1 MSFLFAF
8 LIIQGEYRINL
19 ERYAEKSK
27 SKKSIFMKGKYTMKT
42 SKFKNWRLFATLA
55 LLGQTIGGAIGPTI
69 AFADE
74 ITHPQTV
81 TVHCDLSH
89 LYAVE
94 GTFSDGRTLSE
105 VTVPHYAIYNGEKQ
119 DIFCI
124 EPGVPIYNEFTP
136 GYEKNP
142 LPDMSEKAKLVS
154 VLWKKAGTDI
164 DTQMVAQKMIWQE
177 VNGYTLHS
185 MKHPDGSAVNIAA
198 IEARINQAIADYQ
211 KKPSFHNS
219 TANTVL
225 GQSTTV
231 TDTNNLNL
239 SEFDEVVENTANIDY
254 RVNGN
259 QLVITPNANSKENGV
274 LTLKKSTGT
283 GTPVA
288 YKMAGQQTL
297 MAGAIDKPNTYTIK
311 IDVETEGSLKIK
323 KVDKESGEVVP
334 GTVFHLD
341 FGKTLPAKDVTTDK
355 EGITTL
361 DGIPHGTKVTITEKS
376 VPAPYTIDTTPMT
389 ATIKAG
395 ETISVTSKNTREKGQ
410 IILDKTGVETDTD
423 LWNDNY
429 SLAGNTFAIRK
440 DSPTGEIVQEMTT
453 DEKGHAEIPKEIA
466 NALELGTYYVT
477 ETKASNG
484 FVSTFKPV
492 KVELKYAN
500 QTVALVT
507 SNVKGQNQE
516 ITGETTLT
524 KEDKD
529 TGNETQGKAEF
540 KGAEYTLF
548 TAKDGQ
554 AVKWSEAF
562 KPELV
567 KGTKASDETLTL
579 TLDEKNQVAVKHLA
593 INEYYWQETKA
604 PEGYSLDETKYP
616 VFIKKVDD
624 SEENAVITRDVTAKE
639 QVIRFG
645 FDFFKFA
652 GSAAGTAETGFNDL
666 TFKVSPLEGTN
677 EITGAEDE
685 ATTAYNEQLGFD
697 GYGKFENLP
706 YGDYLLEEVE
716 APEGFQ
722 KITPLEI
729 RSTFKKNKD
738 DYMKSEYVFTI
749 TEQGQKQPIKTVTV
763 PYEKLTSNEFSVNL
777 NRLMLYDLPE
787 EEDSLSSLATW
798 KDGDKE
804 LTTLDSTELVD
815 KLSYNLHEIKE
826 DWYVV
831 AQAIDVEATKVA
843 QEKDEKAKS
852 VVIAETT
859 ATLANKEKTGTWEFL
874 HKLTAEQVLDK
885 TIVLFNYVYEN
896 KNAFEAGDEPVA
908 KDASLNNQAQT
919 VNCTVERHVSIQTK
933 AHLEDGSQTF
943 THGDVVDMFDD
954 VSIAHDV
961 LDGSKEVFETILYAL
976 LPDGTN
982 KEIWKSGKIYYE
994 VNDKEFTKTVLAEK
1008 VDTGKYPEGTKFTF
1022 AEINYDKDGNINGK
1036 HNEDLKEKSQTLTP
1050 KKVPTT
1056 PSTPEKQETPTVP
1069 SGSQESSPTVKAF
1082 PQTGEKSSNVL
1093 LFIGFTLIFATA
1105 GYYFWNRRN

>member
-1 MSFLFAF
+1 M
-8 LIIQGEYRINL
+8 RKP
-19 ERYAEKSK
+19 R
-27 SKKSIFMKGKYTMKT
+27 
-42 SKFKNWRLFATLA
+42 FKNWRLFATLA
-55 LLGQTIGGAIGPTI
+55 LLGQTIGGAVDPTI

-74 ITHPQTV
+74 IIHPQTI
-81 TVHCDLSH
+81 TVELDLAH
-89 LYAVE
+89 QYAVE
-94 GTFSDGRTLSE
+94 GTFSDGRPMSE
-105 VTVPHYAIYNGEKQ
+105 VTVPHYAVYNGVKQ

-124 EPGVPIYNEFTP
+124 EPGIPIDNQFTP

-142 LPDMSEKAKLVS
+142 LPDMLEKAKLVS
-154 VLWKKAGTDI
+154 VLWKEAGTDV

-177 VNGYTLHS
+177 VNDYTLHS
-185 MKHPDGSAVNIAA
+185 IKRSDGSAVNIAA
-198 IEARINQAIADYQ
+198 IETKINQAIEDYQ
-211 KKPSFHNS
+211 KKPSFHNA
-219 TANTVL
+219 TVKAVL
-225 GQSTTV
+225 GQSTSV

-239 SEFDEVVENTANIDY
+239 SEFDEVVENTANMDY
-254 RVNGN
+254 HVNGN
-259 QLVITPNANSKENGV
+259 QLVITPNGNSKSGL
-274 LTLKKSTGT
+274 LTLKKSVGT

-288 YKMAGQQTL
+288 YKKAGQQTL

-323 KVDKESGEVVP
+323 KVDKESGDVVP

-341 FGKTLPAKDVTTDK
+341 FGKALPAKDITTNK
-355 EGITTL
+355 EGNATL

-376 VPAPYTIDTTPMT
+376 VPAPYTIDTTLMT

-410 IILDKTGVETDTD
+410 IILDKSGVETGTD

-453 DEKGHAEIPKEIA
+453 DEKGHAETPKEIA

-484 FVSTFKPV
+484 FVNTFKPV

-516 ITGETTLT
+516 ITGESTLT

-529 TGNETQGKAEF
+529 TGDKTQGKAVFER
-540 KGAEYTLF
+540 AEYTLF
-548 TAKDGQ
+548 TAKDGK
-554 AVKWSEAF
+554 AVKWSETF

-567 KGTKASDETLTL
+567 KGTKASDETVTL
-579 TLDEKNQVAVKHLA
+579 TLDEENQVTVKHLA

-604 PEGYSLDETKYP
+604 SEGYTLDETKYP
-616 VFIKKVDD
+616 VSIKKVDD
-624 SEENAVITRDVTAKE
+624 NEKNVVITREVTAKE

-652 GSAAGTAETGFNDL
+652 GSAAGTTETGFNDL

-677 EITGAEDE
+677 EISGAEDE

-722 KITPLEI
+722 KIAPLEI
-729 RSTFKKNKD
+729 RSTFKENKE
-738 DYMKSEYVFTI
+738 DYTKSEYVFTI
-749 TEQGQKQPIKTVTV
+749 TEKGQKQPIKTVTV
-763 PYEKLTSNEFSVNL
+763 THEKLTNKEFSVSL
-777 NRLMLYDLPE
+777 SRLMLYDLHE
-787 EEDSLSSLATW
+787 EEDSLTSLATW

-804 LTTLDSTELVD
+804 LTTFDSTELVD

-831 AQAIDVEATKVA
+831 AQAIDVEATKTA
-843 QEKDEKAKS
+843 QEKDEKAKP

-859 ATLANKEKTGTWEFL
+859 ATLANKEKTGTWEIL

-896 KNAFEAGDEPVA
+896 KEAFAAGDEPVA
-908 KDASLNNQAQT
+908 KDDSLNNQAQT

-954 VSIAHDV
+954 VSITHDV
-961 LDGSKEVFETILYAL
+961 LDGSKEAFETNLYAL
-976 LPDGTN
+976 LPDGTT
-982 KEIWKSGKIYYE
+982 KEIWKSGKIEYE
-994 VNDKEFTKTVLAEK
+994 VNDKEFTKTGLAEK
-1008 VDTGKYPEGTKFTF
+1008 VDTSKYPGGTSFTF
-1022 AEINYDKDGNINGK
+1022 KEINYDKDGNINGK

-1050 KKVPTT
+1050 KEVPTT
-1056 PSTPEKQETPTVP
+1056 PSTPEQPETPTA
-1069 SGSQESSPTVKAF
+1069 SQESSPTVKTF
-1082 PQTGEKSSNVL
+1082 PQTGEKNSNVL

>member
-1 MSFLFAF
+1 MIKPIF
-8 LIIQGEYRINL
+8 
-19 ERYAEKSK
+19 
-27 SKKSIFMKGKYTMKT
+27 KK
-42 SKFKNWRLFATLA
+42 WRLFAALA
-55 LLGQTIGGAIGPTI
+55 LLGQTIVGAIDPMI
-69 AFADE
+69 VFADE
-74 ITHPQTV
+74 IAHPQTV
-81 TVHCDLSH
+81 TVELDLAH
-89 LYAVE
+89 QYVVE
-94 GTFSDGRTLSE
+94 GTFSDGRPMSE
-105 VTVPHYAIYNGEKQ
+105 VTVPHYAVYNGVKQ
-119 DIFCI
+119 DVFCI
-124 EPGVPIYNEFTP
+124 EPGVPIDNEFTP

-142 LPDMSEKAKLVS
+142 LPDMPEKAKLVS
-154 VLWKKAGTDI
+154 VLWKKAGTDV
-164 DTQMVAQKMIWQE
+164 DTHIVAQKMIWQE

-185 MKHPDGSAVNIAA
+185 IKRLNGSAVNIAA
-198 IEARINQAIADYQ
+198 IEAKINQAIADYQ

-219 TANTVL
+219 TAKIVL
-225 GQSTTV
+225 GQSTTM

-259 QLVITPNANSKENGV
+259 QLIITPNASSKESGV
-274 LTLKKSTGT
+274 LTLKKSAGT

-288 YKMAGQQTL
+288 YKKVGQQTL
-297 MAGAIDKPNTYTIK
+297 MAGAIDKPNTYTVK

-323 KVDKESGEVVP
+323 KVDKESGAIVP

-355 EGITTL
+355 EGIATL

-376 VPAPYTIDTTPMT
+376 VPAPYTIDTIPMT

-395 ETISVTSKNTREKGQ
+395 ETIFMTSKNTREKGQ
-410 IILDKTGVETDTD
+410 IILDKTGIETGSD

-453 DEKGHAEIPKEIA
+453 DEKGHAETPKEIA

-484 FVSTFKPV
+484 FVNTFKAV

-507 SNVKGQNQE
+507 SNIKGQNQE
-516 ITGETTLT
+516 ITGETTLI

-529 TGNETQGKAEF
+529 TGDKTQGRAVFE
-540 KGAEYTLF
+540 GTEYTLF
-548 TAKDGQ
+548 TAKDGK

-567 KGTKASDETLTL
+567 KGTKASDETVTL
-579 TLDEKNQVAVKHLA
+579 ALDEKNQAAVKHLA

-604 PEGYSLDETKYP
+604 PEGYTLDETKYP
-616 VFIKKVDD
+616 VSIKKVDD
-624 SEENAVITRDVTAKE
+624 NEKNAVITRDVTAKE
-639 QVIRFG
+639 QIIRFG

-685 ATTAYNEQLGFD
+685 AITAYNEQLGFD

-729 RSTFKKNKD
+729 RSTFKENKED
-738 DYMKSEYVFTI
+738 FVKSEYVFTI

-763 PYEKLTSNEFSVNL
+763 PYEKLTNKAFSVSL

-787 EEDSLSSLATW
+787 EEDSLTSLATW
-798 KDGDKE
+798 KDGNKK
-804 LTTLDSTELVD
+804 LNTLDFTELVD
-815 KLSYNLHEIKE
+815 KLRYNLHEIKE

-831 AQAIDVEATKVA
+831 AQAIDVEATKAA
-843 QEKDEKAKS
+843 QEKDEKAKP

-859 ATLANKEKTGTWEFL
+859 TTLANKEKTGTWKIR
-874 HKLTAEQVLDK
+874 HKLTTEQVLDK

-896 KNAFEAGDEPVA
+896 KEAFEAGDEPVA

-933 AHLEDGSQTF
+933 AHLE
-943 THGDVVDMFDD
+943 
-954 VSIAHDV
+954 
-961 LDGSKEVFETILYAL
+961 
-976 LPDGTN
+976 
-982 KEIWKSGKIYYE
+982 
-994 VNDKEFTKTVLAEK
+994 
-1008 VDTGKYPEGTKFTF
+1008 
-1022 AEINYDKDGNINGK
+1022 
-1036 HNEDLKEKSQTLTP
+1036 
-1050 KKVPTT
+1050 
-1056 PSTPEKQETPTVP
+1056 
-1069 SGSQESSPTVKAF
+1069 
-1082 PQTGEKSSNVL
+1082 
-1093 LFIGFTLIFATA
+1093 
-1105 GYYFWNRRN
+1105 

>member
-1 MSFLFAF
+1 MA
-8 LIIQGEYRINL
+8 
-19 ERYAEKSK
+19 
-27 SKKSIFMKGKYTMKT
+27 
-42 SKFKNWRLFATLA
+42 LA
-55 LLGQTIGGAIGPTI
+55 LLGQTVSGLIGPAI
-69 AFADE
+69 VLADE
-74 ITHPQTV
+74 IIHPQEV
-81 TVHCDLSH
+81 TIHYDVSK
-89 LYAVE
+89 LYEVD

-105 VTVPHYAIYNGEKQ
+105 RTTSLYAEYNGSKQ
-119 DIFCI
+119 TVFCI
-124 EPGVPIYNEFTP
+124 EPGISIPTEVTP

-142 LPDMSEKAKLVS
+142 LPSMSEKAKLVS
-154 VLWKKAGTDI
+154 ILWKKAGTDM
-164 DTQMVAQKMIWQE
+164 DTNMVAQKMIWEE

-185 MKHPDGSAVNIAA
+185 IKRLGGASVDIKSIEGKINKA
-198 IEARINQAIADYQ
+198 IKEYQ
-211 KKPSFHNS
+211 KKPSFHDT
-219 TANTVL
+219 TAKTIL
-225 GQSTTV
+225 GKSTTLI
-231 TDTNNLNL
+231 DKNESNL
-239 SEFDEVVENTANIDY
+239 SEFDEVVQNTANIDY
-254 RVNGN
+254 QVSGN
-259 QLVITPNANSKENGV
+259 QLVLTPNPNSKSGT
-274 LTLKKSTGT
+274 LTLKKSAGT

-288 YKMAGQQTL
+288 YKKAGLQTV
-297 MAGAIDKPNTYTIK
+297 MAGAIDKPNAYTIK
-311 IDVETEGSLKIK
+311 IDVETEGSVKIK
-323 KVDKESGEVVP
+323 KVDKESGDVVP
-334 GTVFHLD
+334 GTVFHID
-341 FGKTLPAKDVTTDK
+341 FGKALPAKDVTTNK
-355 EGITTL
+355 EGIATL

-376 VPAPYTIDTTPMT
+376 VPAPYTIDTTPMN

-410 IILDKTGVETDTD
+410 IILDKTGVETGND

-440 DSPTGEIVQEMTT
+440 DSTTGEIVQEMTT
-453 DEKGHAEIPKEIA
+453 DEKGHAETPKEIV

-484 FVSTFKPV
+484 FVNTFKPV

-529 TGNETQGKAEF
+529 TGDKTQGKAVFE
-540 KGAEYTLF
+540 GAEYTLF
-548 TAKDGQ
+548 TAKDGK
-554 AVKWSEAF
+554 AVRWSETF

-567 KGTKASDETLTL
+567 KGTKTSDETVTL
-579 TLDEKNQVAVKHLA
+579 ALDEKNQAAVKHLA

-604 PEGYSLDETKYP
+604 PEGYTLDEMKYP
-616 VFIKKVDD
+616 VSIKKVDD
-624 SEENAVITRDVTAKE
+624 NEKNVVITREVTAKE

-652 GSAAGTAETGFNDL
+652 GSAAGTTETGFNDL

-697 GYGKFENLP
+697 GYGKFKNLP

-729 RSTFKKNKD
+729 HSNFKENKE
-738 DYMKSEYVFTI
+738 DYTNSEYVFTI
-749 TEQGQKQPIKTVTV
+749 TEKGQKQPIKTVNV
-763 PYEKLTSNEFSVNL
+763 PYEKLTNKEFSVSL

-787 EEDSLSSLATW
+787 GEDSLTSLATW

-831 AQAIDVEATKVA
+831 AQAIDVEATKAA
-843 QEKDEKAKS
+843 QEKDEKAKP

-859 ATLANKEKTGTWEFL
+859 VTLANKEKTGTWEIL
-874 HKLTAEQVLDK
+874 HKLTTEQVLDK

-896 KNAFEAGDEPVA
+896 KEAFKAGDEPVA

-919 VNCTVERHVSIQTK
+919 VFCTVERHVSIQTK

-954 VSIAHDV
+954 VSITHDV
-961 LDGSKEVFETILYAL
+961 LDGSKEAFETILYAL
-976 LPDGTN
+976 LPDGKN
-982 KEIWKSGKIYYE
+982 KEIWKSGKIDYE

-1008 VDTGKYPEGTKFTF
+1008 VDTSKYPEGTSFTF
-1022 AEINYDKDGNINGK
+1022 KEINYDKDGNMNGK

-1050 KKVPTT
+1050 KEVPTT
-1056 PSTPEKQETPTVP
+1056 PRTPEQPETP
-1069 SGSQESSPTVKAF
+1069 SASQESGSTVKTF
-1082 PQTGEKSSNVL
+1082 PQTGEKNSNVL

>member
-1 MSFLFAF
+1 M
-8 LIIQGEYRINL
+8 
-19 ERYAEKSK
+19 
-27 SKKSIFMKGKYTMKT
+27 KKPR
-42 SKFKNWRLFATLA
+42 FKNWRLFAALA
-55 LLGQTIGGAIGPTI
+55 LLGQTLGGSISPMI
-69 AFADE
+69 AFAE
-74 ITHPQTV
+74 KITHPQTV
-81 TVHCDLSH
+81 TVELDLAH
-89 LYAVE
+89 QYAVE
-94 GTFSDGRTLSE
+94 GTFSDGRPMSE
-105 VTVPHYAIYNGEKQ
+105 VTVPHYAVYNGVKQ

-124 EPGVPIYNEFTP
+124 EPGVPIYNEYTP

-142 LPDMSEKAKLVS
+142 LPSMPEKAKLVS
-154 VLWKKAGTDI
+154 VLWKNAGTDV
-164 DTQMVAQKMIWQE
+164 DTHIVAQKMIWQE

-185 MKHPDGSAVNIAA
+185 IKRSDGSAVNIAA
-198 IEARINQAIADYQ
+198 IEAKINQAIADYQ

-219 TANTVL
+219 TVKTVL
-225 GQSTTV
+225 GQSATV
-231 TDTNNLNL
+231 TDTNGLNL

-259 QLVITPNANSKENGV
+259 QLVITPNANSKESGV
-274 LTLKKSTGT
+274 LTLKKSAGT

-288 YKMAGQQTL
+288 YKKAGQQTL

-323 KVDKESGEVVP
+323 KVDKESGDVVP
-334 GTVFHLD
+334 GTVFHLN
-341 FGKTLPAKDVTTDK
+341 FGKALPEKDVTTDK
-355 EGITTL
+355 DGVATL

-376 VPAPYTIDTTPMT
+376 VPALYTIDPTPMT
-389 ATIKAG
+389 AMIKAG
-395 ETISVTSKNTREKGQ
+395 ETISVTSKNTRVKGQ
-410 IILDKTGVETDTD
+410 IILDKTGAESGAN
-423 LWNDNY
+423 LWNGNY
-429 SLAGNTFAIRK
+429 SLAGNTFSIRK
-440 DSPTGEIVQEMTT
+440 DSPTGEIVKEITT
-453 DEKGHAEIPKEIA
+453 DEKGHAETPKEIA

-484 FVSTFKPV
+484 FVNTFKPV

-507 SNVKGQNQE
+507 RNVKGQNQE

-524 KEDKD
+524 KEDKE
-529 TGNETQGKAEF
+529 TGETTQGKAEF
-540 KGAEYTLF
+540 TGAEYTLF
-548 TAKDGQ
+548 AAEDEK
-554 AVKWSEAF
+554 AVKWDDAF

-567 KGTKASDETLTL
+567 KGTKASDETVTL
-579 TLDEKNQVAVKHLA
+579 ALDEKNQVAVKHLA

-604 PEGYSLDETKYP
+604 PEGYTLDETKYP
-616 VFIKKVDD
+616 VSIKKVDD
-624 SEENAVITRDVTAKE
+624 DEKNAVITQDVTAKE

-652 GSAAGTAETGFNDL
+652 GSATGTAETGFNDL
-666 TFKVSPLEGTN
+666 TFKVTPLEGTN
-677 EITGAEDE
+677 EITGAKDE
-685 ATTAYNEQLGFD
+685 ATTAPNEQLGFD

-729 RSTFKKNKD
+729 RSTFKENKE
-738 DYMKSEYVFTI
+738 DYAKSEYVFTI
-749 TEQGQKQPIKTVTV
+749 TEKGQKQPIKTVKV
-763 PYEKLTSNEFSVNL
+763 PYEKLTNTKFSVSL
-777 NRLMLYDLPE
+777 NRLMLYDLPA
-787 EEDSLSSLATW
+787 EEDSLTSLATW
-798 KDGDKE
+798 KDGNKE
-804 LTTLDSTELVD
+804 LTSMESTELLD
-815 KLSYNLHEIKE
+815 KLSYNLHEIKD

-831 AQAIDVEATKVA
+831 AQAIDVEATKVT
-843 QEKDEKAKS
+843 QEKDEQAKP

-859 ATLANKEKTGTWEFL
+859 ATMANKEETGTWEIL
-874 HKLTAEQVLDK
+874 HELTAEQVLDK

-896 KNAFEAGDEPVA
+896 KEAYEAGDEPIA

-919 VNCTVERHVSIQTK
+919 VNSEIERHVSIQTK

-954 VSIAHDV
+954 VSITHEV
-961 LDGSKEVFETILYAL
+961 LDGSKEAFETILYAL

-982 KEIWKSGKIYYE
+982 KEIWKSGKIEYE

-1008 VDTGKYPEGTKFTF
+1008 VDTSNYPEGTKFTF
-1022 AEINYDKDGNINGK
+1022 AEINYDKDGTINGK

-1050 KKVPTT
+1050 KEAPTT
-1056 PSTPEKQETPTVP
+1056 SSTPEQPETPTVSSDTP
-1069 SGSQESSPTVKAF
+1069 ESSPTVKTF
-1082 PQTGEKSSNVL
+1082 PQTGEEHSNVL

>member
-1 MSFLFAF
+1 M
-8 LIIQGEYRINL
+8 
-19 ERYAEKSK
+19 
-27 SKKSIFMKGKYTMKT
+27 KKPR
-42 SKFKNWRLFATLA
+42 FKNWRLFAALA
-55 LLGQTIGGAIGPTI
+55 LLGQTLGGSISPMI
-69 AFADE
+69 AFAE
-74 ITHPQTV
+74 KITHPQTV
-81 TVHCDLSH
+81 TVELDLAH
-89 LYAVE
+89 QYAVE
-94 GTFSDGRTLSE
+94 GTFSDGRPMSE
-105 VTVPHYAIYNGEKQ
+105 VTVPHYAVYNGVKQ

-124 EPGVPIYNEFTP
+124 EPGVPIYNEYTP

-142 LPDMSEKAKLVS
+142 LPSMPEKAKLVS
-154 VLWKKAGTDI
+154 VLWKNAGTDV
-164 DTQMVAQKMIWQE
+164 DTHIVAQKMIWQE

-185 MKHPDGSAVNIAA
+185 IKRSDGSAVNIAA
-198 IEARINQAIADYQ
+198 IEAKINQAIADYQ

-219 TANTVL
+219 TVKTVL
-225 GQSTTV
+225 GQSATV
-231 TDTNNLNL
+231 TDTNGLNL

-259 QLVITPNANSKENGV
+259 QLVITPNANSKESGV
-274 LTLKKSTGT
+274 LTLKKSAGT

-288 YKMAGQQTL
+288 YKKAGQQTL

-323 KVDKESGEVVP
+323 KVDKESGDVVP
-334 GTVFHLD
+334 GTVFHLN
-341 FGKTLPAKDVTTDK
+341 FGKALPEKDVTTDK
-355 EGITTL
+355 DGVATL

-376 VPAPYTIDTTPMT
+376 VPALYTIDPTPMT
-389 ATIKAG
+389 AMIKAG
-395 ETISVTSKNTREKGQ
+395 ETISVTSKNTRVKGQ
-410 IILDKTGVETDTD
+410 IILDKTGAESGAN
-423 LWNDNY
+423 LWNGNY
-429 SLAGNTFAIRK
+429 SLAGNTFSIRK
-440 DSPTGEIVQEMTT
+440 DSPTGEIVKEITT
-453 DEKGHAEIPKEIA
+453 DEKGHAETPKEIA

-484 FVSTFKPV
+484 FVNTFKPV

-507 SNVKGQNQE
+507 RNVKGQNQE

-524 KEDKD
+524 KEDKE
-529 TGNETQGKAEF
+529 TGETTQGKAEF
-540 KGAEYTLF
+540 TGAEYTLF
-548 TAKDGQ
+548 AAEDEK
-554 AVKWSEAF
+554 AVKWDDAF

-567 KGTKASDETLTL
+567 KGTKASDETVTL
-579 TLDEKNQVAVKHLA
+579 ALDEKNQVAVKHLA

-604 PEGYSLDETKYP
+604 PEGYTLDETKYP
-616 VFIKKVDD
+616 VSIKKVDD
-624 SEENAVITRDVTAKE
+624 DEKNAVITQDVTAKE

-652 GSAAGTAETGFNDL
+652 GSATGTAETGFNDL
-666 TFKVSPLEGTN
+666 TFKVTPLEGTN
-677 EITGAEDE
+677 EITGAKDE
-685 ATTAYNEQLGFD
+685 ATTAPNEQLGFD

-729 RSTFKKNKD
+729 RSTFKENKE
-738 DYMKSEYVFTI
+738 DYAKSEYVFTI
-749 TEQGQKQPIKTVTV
+749 TEKGQKQPIKTVKV
-763 PYEKLTSNEFSVNL
+763 PYEKLTNTKFSVSL
-777 NRLMLYDLPE
+777 NRLMLYDLPA
-787 EEDSLSSLATW
+787 EEDSLTSLATW
-798 KDGDKE
+798 KDGNKE
-804 LTTLDSTELVD
+804 LTSMESTELLD
-815 KLSYNLHEIKE
+815 KLSYNLHEIKD

-831 AQAIDVEATKVA
+831 AQAIDVEATKVT
-843 QEKDEKAKS
+843 QEKDEQAKP

-859 ATLANKEKTGTWEFL
+859 ATMANKEETGTWEIL
-874 HKLTAEQVLDK
+874 HELTAEQVLDK

-896 KNAFEAGDEPVA
+896 KEAYEAGDEPIA

-919 VNCTVERHVSIQTK
+919 VKSEIERHVSIQTK

-954 VSIAHDV
+954 VSITHEV
-961 LDGSKEVFETILYAL
+961 LDGSKEAFETILYAL

-982 KEIWKSGKIYYE
+982 KEIWKSGKIEYE

-1008 VDTGKYPEGTKFTF
+1008 VDTSNYPEGTKFTF
-1022 AEINYDKDGNINGK
+1022 AEINYDKDGTINGK

-1050 KKVPTT
+1050 KEAPTT
-1056 PSTPEKQETPTVP
+1056 SSTPEQPETPTISSDTP
-1069 SGSQESSPTVKAF
+1069 ESSPTVKTF
-1082 PQTGEKSSNVL
+1082 PQTGEEHSNVL

>member
-1 MSFLFAF
+1 MDVSFL
-8 LIIQGEYRINL
+8 LPKWEEIN
-19 ERYAEKSK
+19 YM
-27 SKKSIFMKGKYTMKT
+27 KKPRV
-42 SKFKNWRLFATLA
+42 KNWRLFATLA
-55 LLGQTIGGAIGPTI
+55 LLGQTIGEAIAPMI

-142 LPDMSEKAKLVS
+142 LPDMPDKAKLVS
-154 VLWKKAGTDI
+154 VLWKNAGTDI

-198 IEARINQAIADYQ
+198 IEAKINQAIADYQ

-219 TANTVL
+219 IVKTVL
-225 GQSTTV
+225 GQSITV
-231 TDTNNLNL
+231 TDMNNLNL
-239 SEFDEVVENTANIDY
+239 SEFDEVVKNTANIDY

-259 QLVITPNANSKENGV
+259 QLVITPNANSKESGV
-274 LTLKKSTGT
+274 LTLKKSART

-297 MAGAIDKPNTYTIK
+297 MAGAIDKPNTYTVK
-311 IDVETEGSLKIK
+311 IDVETEGTLKIK

-355 EGITTL
+355 EGIASL

-410 IILDKTGVETDTD
+410 IILDKTGIETGND

-453 DEKGHAEIPKEIA
+453 DEKGHAETSKEIA

-484 FVSTFKPV
+484 FVNTFKPV

-516 ITGETTLT
+516 ITGETTLI

-529 TGNETQGKAEF
+529 TGDKTQGKAVFE
-540 KGAEYTLF
+540 GAEYTLF
-548 TAKDGQ
+548 TARDGK
-554 AVKWSEAF
+554 AVKWSETF

-567 KGTKASDETLTL
+567 QGTKASDEIVTL

-604 PEGYSLDETKYP
+604 PEGYTLDETKYP
-616 VFIKKVDD
+616 ISIKKVDD
-624 SEENAVITRDVTAKE
+624 SEKNAVITRDVTAKE

-652 GSAAGTAETGFNDL
+652 ESAVGTAETGFNDL

-685 ATTAYNEQLGFD
+685 AITAYNEQLGFD

-729 RSTFKKNKD
+729 RSTFKENKED
-738 DYMKSEYVFTI
+738 FVKSEYVFTI
-749 TEQGQKQPIKTVTV
+749 TEKGQKQPIKTVSV
-763 PYEKLTSNEFSVNL
+763 PYVKLTNKEFSVSL

-787 EEDSLSSLATW
+787 EEDSLTSLATW

-804 LTTLDSTELVD
+804 LTSLDSTELVD

-843 QEKDEKAKS
+843 QEKDEKAKP

-859 ATLANKEKTGTWEFL
+859 ATLANKEKTGTWEIL

-896 KNAFEAGDEPVA
+896 KEAFKAGDAPVA

-954 VSIAHDV
+954 VSITHDV
-961 LDGSKEVFETILYAL
+961 LDGSKEAFETILYAL

-982 KEIWKSGKIYYE
+982 KEIWKSGKIEYE

-1036 HNEDLKEKSQTLTP
+1036 HNEDLKEKSQTLIP
-1050 KKVPTT
+1050 KEVPTT
-1056 PSTPEKQETPTVP
+1056 PSTPEQPETPTIP
-1069 SGSQESSPTVKAF
+1069 SDSQESSPTVKKF
-1082 PQTGEKSSNVL
+1082 PQTGEKNSNVL

>member
-1 MSFLFAF
+1 MNVFF
-8 LIIQGEYRINL
+8 ITQKRKEIY
-19 ERYAEKSK
+19 
-27 SKKSIFMKGKYTMKT
+27 FMKKPR
-42 SKFKNWRLFATLA
+42 FKNWRLFAALA
-55 LLGQTIGGAIGPTI
+55 LLGQTLGGSISPMI
-69 AFADE
+69 AFAE
-74 ITHPQTV
+74 KITHPQTV
-81 TVHCDLSH
+81 TVELDLAH
-89 LYAVE
+89 QYAVE
-94 GTFSDGRTLSE
+94 GTFSDGRPMSE
-105 VTVPHYAIYNGEKQ
+105 VTVPHYAVYNGVKQ

-124 EPGVPIYNEFTP
+124 EPGVPIYNEYTP

-142 LPDMSEKAKLVS
+142 LPSMPEKAKLVS
-154 VLWKKAGTDI
+154 VLWKNAGTDV
-164 DTQMVAQKMIWQE
+164 DTHIVAQKMIWQE

-185 MKHPDGSAVNIAA
+185 IKRSDGSAVNIAA
-198 IEARINQAIADYQ
+198 IEAKINQAIADYQ

-219 TANTVL
+219 TVKTVL
-225 GQSTTV
+225 GQSATV
-231 TDTNNLNL
+231 TDTNGLNL

-259 QLVITPNANSKENGV
+259 QLVITPNANSKESGV
-274 LTLKKSTGT
+274 LTLKKSAGT

-288 YKMAGQQTL
+288 YKKAGQQTL

-323 KVDKESGEVVP
+323 KVDKESGDVVP
-334 GTVFHLD
+334 GTVFHLN
-341 FGKTLPAKDVTTDK
+341 FGKALPEKDVTTDK
-355 EGITTL
+355 DGVATL

-376 VPAPYTIDTTPMT
+376 VPALYTIDPTPMT
-389 ATIKAG
+389 AMIKAG
-395 ETISVTSKNTREKGQ
+395 ETISVTSKNTRVKGQ
-410 IILDKTGVETDTD
+410 IILDKTGAESGAN
-423 LWNDNY
+423 LWNGNY
-429 SLAGNTFAIRK
+429 SLAGNTFSIRK
-440 DSPTGEIVQEMTT
+440 DSPTGEIVKEITT
-453 DEKGHAEIPKEIA
+453 DEKGHAETPKEIA

-484 FVSTFKPV
+484 FVNTFKPV

-507 SNVKGQNQE
+507 RNVKGQNQE

-524 KEDKD
+524 KEDKE
-529 TGNETQGKAEF
+529 TGETTQGKAEF
-540 KGAEYTLF
+540 TGAEYTLF
-548 TAKDGQ
+548 AAEDEK
-554 AVKWSEAF
+554 AVKWDDAF

-567 KGTKASDETLTL
+567 KGTKASDETVTL
-579 TLDEKNQVAVKHLA
+579 ALDEKNQVAVKHLA

-604 PEGYSLDETKYP
+604 PEGYTLDETKYP
-616 VFIKKVDD
+616 VSIKKVDD
-624 SEENAVITRDVTAKE
+624 DEKNAVITQDVTAKE

-652 GSAAGTAETGFNDL
+652 GSATGTAETGFNDL
-666 TFKVSPLEGTN
+666 TFKVTPLEGTN
-677 EITGAEDE
+677 EITGAKDE
-685 ATTAYNEQLGFD
+685 ATTAPNEQLGFD

-729 RSTFKKNKD
+729 RSTFKENKE
-738 DYMKSEYVFTI
+738 DYAKSEYVFTI
-749 TEQGQKQPIKTVTV
+749 TEKGQKQPIKTVKV
-763 PYEKLTSNEFSVNL
+763 PYEKLTNTKFSVSL
-777 NRLMLYDLPE
+777 NRLMLYDLPA
-787 EEDSLSSLATW
+787 EEDSLTSLATW
-798 KDGDKE
+798 KDGNKE
-804 LTTLDSTELVD
+804 LTSMESTELLD
-815 KLSYNLHEIKE
+815 KLSYNLHEIKD

-831 AQAIDVEATKVA
+831 AQAIDVEATKVT
-843 QEKDEKAKS
+843 QEKDEQAKP

-859 ATLANKEKTGTWEFL
+859 ATMANKEETGTWEIL
-874 HKLTAEQVLDK
+874 HELTAEQVLDK

-896 KNAFEAGDEPVA
+896 KEAYEAGDEPIA

-919 VNCTVERHVSIQTK
+919 VKSEIERHVSIQTK

-954 VSIAHDV
+954 VSITHEV
-961 LDGSKEVFETILYAL
+961 LDGSKEAFETILYAL

-982 KEIWKSGKIYYE
+982 KEIWKSGKIEYE

-1008 VDTGKYPEGTKFTF
+1008 VDTSNYPEGTKFTF
-1022 AEINYDKDGNINGK
+1022 AEINYDKDGTINGK

-1050 KKVPTT
+1050 KEAPTT
-1056 PSTPEKQETPTVP
+1056 SSTPEQPETPTVSSDTP
-1069 SGSQESSPTVKAF
+1069 ESSPTVKTF
-1082 PQTGEKSSNVL
+1082 PQTGEEHSNVL

>member
-1 MSFLFAF
+1 MKKPRF
-8 LIIQGEYRINL
+8 INL
-19 ERYAEKSK
+19 RFFVA
-27 SKKSIFMKGKYTMKT
+27 
-42 SKFKNWRLFATLA
+42 LA
-55 LLGQTIGGAIGPTI
+55 LLGQTVSGLIGPAI
-69 AFADE
+69 VLADE
-74 ITHPQTV
+74 IIHPQEV
-81 TVHCDLSH
+81 TIHYDVSK
-89 LYAVE
+89 LYEVD

-105 VTVPHYAIYNGEKQ
+105 RTTSLYAEYNGSKQ
-119 DIFCI
+119 TVFCI
-124 EPGVPIYNEFTP
+124 EPGISIPTEVTP

-142 LPDMSEKAKLVS
+142 LPSMSEKAKLVS
-154 VLWKKAGTDI
+154 ILWKKAGTDM
-164 DTQMVAQKMIWQE
+164 DTNMVAQKMIWEE

-185 MKHPDGSAVNIAA
+185 IKRLGGASVDIKSIEGKINKA
-198 IEARINQAIADYQ
+198 IKEYQ
-211 KKPSFHNS
+211 KKPSFHDT
-219 TANTVL
+219 TAKTIL
-225 GQSTTV
+225 GKSTTLI
-231 TDTNNLNL
+231 DKNESNL
-239 SEFDEVVENTANIDY
+239 SEFDEVVQNTANIDY
-254 RVNGN
+254 QVSGN
-259 QLVITPNANSKENGV
+259 QLVLTPNPNSKSGT
-274 LTLKKSTGT
+274 LTLKKSAGT

-288 YKMAGQQTL
+288 YKKAGLQTV
-297 MAGAIDKPNTYTIK
+297 MAGAIDKPNAYTIK
-311 IDVETEGSLKIK
+311 IDVETEGSVKIK
-323 KVDKESGEVVP
+323 KVDKESGDVVP
-334 GTVFHLD
+334 GTVFHID
-341 FGKTLPAKDVTTDK
+341 FGKALPAKDVTTNK
-355 EGITTL
+355 EGIATL

-376 VPAPYTIDTTPMT
+376 VPAPYTIDTTPMN

-410 IILDKTGVETDTD
+410 IILDKTGVETGND

-440 DSPTGEIVQEMTT
+440 DSTTGEIVQEMTT
-453 DEKGHAEIPKEIA
+453 DEKGHAETPKEIV

-484 FVSTFKPV
+484 FVNTFKPV

-529 TGNETQGKAEF
+529 TGDKTQGKAVFE
-540 KGAEYTLF
+540 GAEYTLF
-548 TAKDGQ
+548 TAKDGK
-554 AVKWSEAF
+554 AVRWSETF

-567 KGTKASDETLTL
+567 KGTKTSDETVTL
-579 TLDEKNQVAVKHLA
+579 ALDEKNQAAVKHLA

-604 PEGYSLDETKYP
+604 PEGYTLDEMKYP
-616 VFIKKVDD
+616 VSIKKVDD
-624 SEENAVITRDVTAKE
+624 NEKNVVITREVTAKE

-652 GSAAGTAETGFNDL
+652 GSAAGTTETGFNDL

-697 GYGKFENLP
+697 GYGKFKNLP

-729 RSTFKKNKD
+729 HSNFKENKE
-738 DYMKSEYVFTI
+738 DYTNSEYVFTI
-749 TEQGQKQPIKTVTV
+749 TEKGQKQPIKTVNV
-763 PYEKLTSNEFSVNL
+763 PYEKLTNKEFSVSL

-787 EEDSLSSLATW
+787 GEDSLTSLATW

-831 AQAIDVEATKVA
+831 AQAIDVEATKAA
-843 QEKDEKAKS
+843 QEKDEKAKP

-859 ATLANKEKTGTWEFL
+859 ATLANKEKTGTWEIL
-874 HKLTAEQVLDK
+874 HKLTTEQVLDK

-896 KNAFEAGDEPVA
+896 KEAFKAGDEPVA

-919 VNCTVERHVSIQTK
+919 VFCTVERHVSIQTK

-954 VSIAHDV
+954 VSITHDV
-961 LDGSKEVFETILYAL
+961 LDGSKEAFETILYAL
-976 LPDGTN
+976 LPDGKN
-982 KEIWKSGKIYYE
+982 KEIWKSGKIDYE

-1008 VDTGKYPEGTKFTF
+1008 VDTSKYPEGTSFTF
-1022 AEINYDKDGNINGK
+1022 KEINYDKDGNMNGK

-1050 KKVPTT
+1050 KEVPTT
-1056 PSTPEKQETPTVP
+1056 PSTPEQPETP
-1069 SGSQESSPTVKAF
+1069 SASQESGSTVKTF
-1082 PQTGEKSSNVL
+1082 PQTGEKNSNVL

>member
-1 MSFLFAF
+1 M
-8 LIIQGEYRINL
+8 
-19 ERYAEKSK
+19 
-27 SKKSIFMKGKYTMKT
+27 KKPR
-42 SKFKNWRLFATLA
+42 FKNWRLFAALA
-55 LLGQTIGGAIGPTI
+55 LLGQTLGGSISPMI
-69 AFADE
+69 AFAE
-74 ITHPQTV
+74 KITHPQTV
-81 TVHCDLSH
+81 TVELDLAH
-89 LYAVE
+89 QYAVE
-94 GTFSDGRTLSE
+94 GTFSDGRPMSE
-105 VTVPHYAIYNGEKQ
+105 VTVPHYAVYNGVKQ

-124 EPGVPIYNEFTP
+124 EPGVPIYNEYTP

-142 LPDMSEKAKLVS
+142 LPSMPEKAKLVS
-154 VLWKKAGTDI
+154 VLWKNAGTDV
-164 DTQMVAQKMIWQE
+164 DTHIVAQKMIWQE

-185 MKHPDGSAVNIAA
+185 IKRSDGSAVNIAA
-198 IEARINQAIADYQ
+198 IEAKINQAIADYQ

-219 TANTVL
+219 TVKTVL
-225 GQSTTV
+225 GQSATV
-231 TDTNNLNL
+231 TDTNGLNL

-259 QLVITPNANSKENGV
+259 QLVITPNANSKESGV
-274 LTLKKSTGT
+274 LTLKKSAGT

-288 YKMAGQQTL
+288 YKKAGQQTL

-323 KVDKESGEVVP
+323 KVDKESGDVVP
-334 GTVFHLD
+334 GTVFHLN
-341 FGKTLPAKDVTTDK
+341 FGKALPEKDVTTDK
-355 EGITTL
+355 DGVATL
-361 DGIPHGTKVTITEKS
+361 DEIPHGTKVTITEKS
-376 VPAPYTIDTTPMT
+376 VPALYTIDPTPMT
-389 ATIKAG
+389 AMIKAG
-395 ETISVTSKNTREKGQ
+395 ETISVTSKNTRVKGQ
-410 IILDKTGVETDTD
+410 IILDKTGAESGAN
-423 LWNDNY
+423 LWNGNY
-429 SLAGNTFAIRK
+429 SLAGNTFSIRK
-440 DSPTGEIVQEMTT
+440 DSPTGEIVKEITT
-453 DEKGHAEIPKEIA
+453 DEKGHAETPKEIA

-484 FVSTFKPV
+484 FVNTFKPV

-507 SNVKGQNQE
+507 RNVKGQNQE

-524 KEDKD
+524 KEDKE
-529 TGNETQGKAEF
+529 TGETTQGKAEF
-540 KGAEYTLF
+540 TGAEYTLF
-548 TAKDGQ
+548 AAEDEK
-554 AVKWSEAF
+554 AVKWDDAF

-567 KGTKASDETLTL
+567 KGTKASDETVTL
-579 TLDEKNQVAVKHLA
+579 ALDEKNQVAVKHLA

-604 PEGYSLDETKYP
+604 PEGYTLDETKYP
-616 VFIKKVDD
+616 VSIKKVDD
-624 SEENAVITRDVTAKE
+624 DEKNAVITQDVTAKE

-652 GSAAGTAETGFNDL
+652 GSATGTAETGFNDL
-666 TFKVSPLEGTN
+666 TFKVTPLEGTN
-677 EITGAEDE
+677 EITGAKDE
-685 ATTAYNEQLGFD
+685 ATTAPNEQLGFD

-729 RSTFKKNKD
+729 RSTFKENKE
-738 DYMKSEYVFTI
+738 DYAKSEYVFTI
-749 TEQGQKQPIKTVTV
+749 TEKGQKQPIKTVKV
-763 PYEKLTSNEFSVNL
+763 PYEKLTNTKFSVSL
-777 NRLMLYDLPE
+777 NRLMVYDLPA
-787 EEDSLSSLATW
+787 EEDSLTSLATW
-798 KDGDKE
+798 KDGNKE
-804 LTTLDSTELVD
+804 LTSMESTELLD
-815 KLSYNLHEIKE
+815 KLSYNLHEIKD

-831 AQAIDVEATKVA
+831 AQAIDVEATKVT
-843 QEKDEKAKS
+843 QEKDEQAKP

-859 ATLANKEKTGTWEFL
+859 ATMANKEETGTWEIL
-874 HKLTAEQVLDK
+874 HELTAEQVLDK

-896 KNAFEAGDEPVA
+896 KEAYEAGDEPIA

-919 VNCTVERHVSIQTK
+919 VKSEIERHVSIQTK

-954 VSIAHDV
+954 VSITHEV
-961 LDGSKEVFETILYAL
+961 LDGSKEAFETILYAL

-982 KEIWKSGKIYYE
+982 KEIWKSGKIEYE

-1008 VDTGKYPEGTKFTF
+1008 VDTSNYPEGTKFTF
-1022 AEINYDKDGNINGK
+1022 AEINYDKDGTINGK

-1050 KKVPTT
+1050 KEAPTT
-1056 PSTPEKQETPTVP
+1056 SSTPEQPETPTVSSDTP
-1069 SGSQESSPTVKAF
+1069 ESSPTVKTF
-1082 PQTGEKSSNVL
+1082 PQTGEEHSNVL

>member
-1 MSFLFAF
+1 M
-8 LIIQGEYRINL
+8 
-19 ERYAEKSK
+19 
-27 SKKSIFMKGKYTMKT
+27 KKPR
-42 SKFKNWRLFATLA
+42 FKNWRLFATLA

-154 VLWKKAGTDI
+154 VLWKNAGTDI

-185 MKHPDGSAVNIAA
+185 MKHPDGSSVNIAV
-198 IEARINQAIADYQ
+198 IEAKINQAIANYQ

-219 TANTVL
+219 TVKTVL

-259 QLVITPNANSKENGV
+259 QLVITPNTNSKESGV
-274 LTLKKSTGT
+274 LTLKKSAGT

-288 YKMAGQQTL
+288 YEMAGQQTL

-311 IDVETEGSLKIK
+311 IDVEMEGSLKIK
-323 KVDKESGEVVP
+323 KVDKESSDVVP

-341 FGKTLPAKDVTTDK
+341 FGKVLPAKDVTTDK
-355 EGITTL
+355 EGIATL

-410 IILDKTGVETDTD
+410 IILVKTGVETGND

-429 SLAGNTFAIRK
+429 SLSGNTFAIRK

-453 DEKGHAEIPKEIA
+453 DEKGHAETPKEIA

-484 FVSTFKPV
+484 FVNTFKPV

-507 SNVKGQNQE
+507 NNVKGQNQE

-529 TGNETQGKAEF
+529 TGAKTQGKAVFE
-540 KGAEYTLF
+540 GAEYTLF
-548 TAKDGQ
+548 TAKDKK

-567 KGTKASDETLTL
+567 EGKKASDETVTL
-579 TLDEKNQVAVKHLA
+579 TLDEKNQVGIKHLA

-604 PEGYSLDETKYP
+604 PEGYTLDETKYP
-616 VFIKKVDD
+616 VSIKKMDD
-624 SEENAVITRDVTAKE
+624 NEKNAVITRELTAKE

-652 GSAAGTAETGFNDL
+652 GSAVGTAEIGFNDL
-666 TFKVSPLEGTN
+666 AFKVSPLEGTN

-685 ATTAYNEQLGFD
+685 ATTAYNEQLVLMAMA
-697 GYGKFENLP
+697 NLKIFLM
-706 YGDYLLEEVE
+706 GIIYL
-716 APEGFQ
+716 
-722 KITPLEI
+722 
-729 RSTFKKNKD
+729 KK
-738 DYMKSEYVFTI
+738 
-749 TEQGQKQPIKTVTV
+749 
-763 PYEKLTSNEFSVNL
+763 
-777 NRLMLYDLPE
+777 
-787 EEDSLSSLATW
+787 
-798 KDGDKE
+798 
-804 LTTLDSTELVD
+804 
-815 KLSYNLHEIKE
+815 
-826 DWYVV
+826 
-831 AQAIDVEATKVA
+831 
-843 QEKDEKAKS
+843 
-852 VVIAETT
+852 
-859 ATLANKEKTGTWEFL
+859 
-874 HKLTAEQVLDK
+874 
-885 TIVLFNYVYEN
+885 
-896 KNAFEAGDEPVA
+896 
-908 KDASLNNQAQT
+908 
-919 VNCTVERHVSIQTK
+919 
-933 AHLEDGSQTF
+933 
-943 THGDVVDMFDD
+943 
-954 VSIAHDV
+954 
-961 LDGSKEVFETILYAL
+961 
-976 LPDGTN
+976 
-982 KEIWKSGKIYYE
+982 
-994 VNDKEFTKTVLAEK
+994 
-1008 VDTGKYPEGTKFTF
+1008 
-1022 AEINYDKDGNINGK
+1022 
-1036 HNEDLKEKSQTLTP
+1036 
-1050 KKVPTT
+1050 
-1056 PSTPEKQETPTVP
+1056 
-1069 SGSQESSPTVKAF
+1069 
-1082 PQTGEKSSNVL
+1082 
-1093 LFIGFTLIFATA
+1093 
-1105 GYYFWNRRN
+1105 

>member
-1 MSFLFAF
+1 
-8 LIIQGEYRINL
+8 
-19 ERYAEKSK
+19 
-27 SKKSIFMKGKYTMKT
+27 MKPQR
-42 SKFKNWRLFATLA
+42 SKNWRLLVTLG
-55 LLGQTIGGAIGPTI
+55 LLCQTIGRPIGPTI
-69 AFADE
+69 AFAEE

-81 TVHCDLSH
+81 TVELDLAH
-89 LYAVE
+89 QYAVE
-94 GTFSDGRTLSE
+94 GTFSDGRLMSE
-105 VTVPHYAIYNGEKQ
+105 VTVPHYAVYNGKKQ

-124 EPGVPIYNEFTP
+124 EPGVPIDNEFTP

-142 LPDMSEKAKLVS
+142 LSNMSEKAKLVS
-154 VLWKKAGTDI
+154 VLWKKAGNDV
-164 DTQMVAQKMIWQE
+164 DTHIIAQKMIWQE
-177 VNGYTLHS
+177 FNGYTLHS
-185 MKHPDGSAVNIAA
+185 IKRSDGSSVNVGA
-198 IEARINQAIADYQ
+198 IETKINQAIADYQ
-211 KKPSFHNS
+211 KKPSFHNA
-219 TANTVL
+219 TVKAVL

-231 TDTNNLNL
+231 MDTNNLNL

-254 RVNGN
+254 HVNGN
-259 QLVITPNANSKENGV
+259 QLVITPNGNSKSGL
-274 LTLKKSTGT
+274 LTLKKSVGT

-288 YKMAGQQTL
+288 YKKAGQQTL

-311 IDVETEGSLKIK
+311 IDVKTEGSLKIK
-323 KVDKESGEVVP
+323 KIDKESGDIVP

-341 FGKTLPAKDVTTDK
+341 FGKVLPAKNVTTDK
-355 EGITTL
+355 EGIATL
-361 DGIPHGTKVTITEKS
+361 DGIPYGTKVTITEKS

-395 ETISVTSKNTREKGQ
+395 ETISVTSKNMREKGQ
-410 IILDKTGVETDTD
+410 IILDKSGVETGTD

-453 DEKGHAEIPKEIA
+453 DEKGHAETPKEIA

-484 FVSTFKPV
+484 FVNTFKPV

-507 SNVKGQNQE
+507 SNVKGQNKE
-516 ITGETTLT
+516 ITGEIILT

-529 TGNETQGKAEF
+529 IGNETQGKAEF

-567 KGTKASDETLTL
+567 KGTKASDETVTL
-579 TLDEKNQVAVKHLA
+579 ALDEKNQVAVKHLA

-604 PEGYSLDETKYP
+604 PEGYTLDETKYP
-616 VFIKKVDD
+616 VSIKKVDD
-624 SEENAVITRDVTAKE
+624 NEKNSVITRDVTAKE

-677 EITGAEDE
+677 EITGAKNE

-729 RSTFKKNKD
+729 HSTFKENKE
-738 DYMKSEYVFTI
+738 DYTNSEYVFTI
-749 TEQGQKQPIKTVTV
+749 TEKGQKQPIKTVTV
-763 PYEKLTSNEFSVNL
+763 PYEKLTNKEFSVSL

-787 EEDSLSSLATW
+787 EEDSLTSLATW

-815 KLSYNLHEIKE
+815 KLSYNLNKNKE

-831 AQAIDVEATKVA
+831 TQAIDVAATKAA
-843 QEKDEKAKS
+843 QEKDEKAKP
-852 VVIAETT
+852 VVIA
-859 ATLANKEKTGTWEFL
+859 
-874 HKLTAEQVLDK
+874 
-885 TIVLFNYVYEN
+885 
-896 KNAFEAGDEPVA
+896 
-908 KDASLNNQAQT
+908 
-919 VNCTVERHVSIQTK
+919 
-933 AHLEDGSQTF
+933 
-943 THGDVVDMFDD
+943 
-954 VSIAHDV
+954 
-961 LDGSKEVFETILYAL
+961 
-976 LPDGTN
+976 
-982 KEIWKSGKIYYE
+982 
-994 VNDKEFTKTVLAEK
+994 
-1008 VDTGKYPEGTKFTF
+1008 
-1022 AEINYDKDGNINGK
+1022 
-1036 HNEDLKEKSQTLTP
+1036 
-1050 KKVPTT
+1050 
-1056 PSTPEKQETPTVP
+1056 
-1069 SGSQESSPTVKAF
+1069 
-1082 PQTGEKSSNVL
+1082 
-1093 LFIGFTLIFATA
+1093 
-1105 GYYFWNRRN
+1105 

>member
-1 MSFLFAF
+1 M
-8 LIIQGEYRINL
+8 
-19 ERYAEKSK
+19 
-27 SKKSIFMKGKYTMKT
+27 KKPR
-42 SKFKNWRLFATLA
+42 FKNWRLFAALA
-55 LLGQTIGGAIGPTI
+55 LLGQTIGGSLGPTI
-69 AFADE
+69 AFAE
-74 ITHPQTV
+74 KISHPQTV
-81 TVHCDLSH
+81 TVELDLAH
-89 LYAVE
+89 QYAVE
-94 GTFSDGRTLSE
+94 GTFSDGRPMSE
-105 VTVPHYAIYNGEKQ
+105 VTVPHYAVYNGVKQ

-142 LPDMSEKAKLVS
+142 LPDMPEKAKLVS
-154 VLWKKAGTDI
+154 VLWKNAGTDV
-164 DTQMVAQKMIWQE
+164 DTHIVAQKMIWQE

-185 MKHPDGSAVNIAA
+185 IKRSDGSAVNIAA
-198 IEARINQAIADYQ
+198 IEAKINQAITDYQ
-211 KKPSFHNS
+211 KKPIFHNS
-219 TANTVL
+219 TVKTVL

-231 TDTNNLNL
+231 TDTNGLNL
-239 SEFDEVVENTANIDY
+239 SAFDEVVENTANIDY

-259 QLVITPNANSKENGV
+259 QLVITPNTNSKESGV
-274 LTLKKSTGT
+274 LTLKKSAGT

-288 YKMAGQQTL
+288 YKKAGQQTL

-323 KVDKESGEVVP
+323 KVDKESGDVVP

-341 FGKTLPAKDVTTDK
+341 FGKVLPAKDVTTDK
-355 EGITTL
+355 DGVATL
-361 DGIPHGTKVTITEKS
+361 DGIRHGTKVTITEKS
-376 VPAPYTIDTTPMT
+376 VPAPYTIDTTPLT

-410 IILDKTGVETDTD
+410 IILDKTGVESGTD
-423 LWNDNY
+423 LWNENY
-429 SLAGNTFAIRK
+429 SLAGNTLAIRK
-440 DSPTGEIVQEMTT
+440 DNPTGEIVQEITT
-453 DEKGHAEIPKEIA
+453 DEKGHGETPKEIA

-484 FVSTFKPV
+484 FVNTFEPV

-507 SNVKGQNQE
+507 SNVNGQNQE
-516 ITGETTLT
+516 VTGETTLT

-529 TGNETQGKAEF
+529 TGDKTQGKAEF
-540 KGAEYTLF
+540 TGAEYTLF

-554 AVKWSEAF
+554 AVKWTEAF

-567 KGTKASDETLTL
+567 KGTKASDEMVTLA
-579 TLDEKNQVAVKHLA
+579 LDEKNQVAVKHLA

-604 PEGYSLDETKYP
+604 PEGYTLDETKYP
-616 VFIKKVDD
+616 VSIKKVDD
-624 SEENAVITRDVTAKE
+624 NEKNAVITRDVTAKE

-677 EITGAEDE
+677 EITGAKDE

-729 RSTFKKNKD
+729 RST
-738 DYMKSEYVFTI
+738 
-749 TEQGQKQPIKTVTV
+749 
-763 PYEKLTSNEFSVNL
+763 
-777 NRLMLYDLPE
+777 
-787 EEDSLSSLATW
+787 LATW
-798 KDGDKE
+798 KDGNKE
-804 LTTLDSTELVD
+804 LTNLESTELVD
-815 KLSYNLHEIKE
+815 KLSYNLHEIQD

-831 AQAIDVEATKVA
+831 AQAIDVEATKSA
-843 QEKDEKAKS
+843 QEKDEKVKP
-852 VVIAETT
+852 VIIAETT
-859 ATLANKEKTGTWEFL
+859 ATLANKEKTGTWEIV

-896 KNAFEAGDEPVA
+896 KKAYEAGDDPLA
-908 KDASLNNQAQT
+908 KDATLNNQAQT
-919 VNCTVERHVSIQTK
+919 VKSEIDRRVSIQTK

-943 THGDVVDMFDD
+943 THGDVVAMFDD
-954 VSIAHDV
+954 VSITHDV
-961 LDGSKEVFETILYAL
+961 LDGSKEAFETILYAL

-982 KEIWKSGKIYYE
+982 KEIWKSGKIDYE

-1008 VDTGKYPEGTKFTF
+1008 VDTSKYPEGTSFTF
-1022 AEINYDKDGNINGK
+1022 KEINYDKDGNINGK

-1056 PSTPEKQETPTVP
+1056 PSTPEQPETPTVSSDTP
-1069 SGSQESSPTVKAF
+1069 ESSPTVKTF
-1082 PQTGEKSSNVL
+1082 PQTGEEHSNVL